1 MKKENQTHW
10 ILQEIA
16 EERSPGNTINLWPQ
30 IKSRHVLGAKERHI
44 VTQTKNLKGGFSM
57 KKSLLHAAIMLS
69 LIAIAATAF
78 IPTVR
83 AQVIDWISGQTTVF
97 SFMTPHSKVTVGL
110 FSDGSWGFVPL
121 SPTYLPIGDWVMVPD
136 SYKDEVTGPDT
147 LKLIFNK
154 DNKFLIL
161 TERKALTGETL
172 PVGDSVKVND
182 QPAVLFT
189 GLSGEIAA
197 SIPLAKD
204 GGVQPEPSGQVNIN
218 PVRYTDG
225 VRLTW
230 QVGEIRLEIL
240 SNLPLRQ
247 VMEIAASLQLVET
260 EPAQMTT
267 PEP

>member
-1 MKKENQTHW
+1 MKNVNHSHW
-10 ILQEIA
+10 IIQKIA
-16 EERSPGNTINLWPQ
+16 DERSPRKTINLWPQ
-30 IKSRHVLGAKERHI
+30 IESRLGSRSNEHQNE
-44 VTQTKNLKGGFSM
+44 VTTRNLKGGFSM
-57 KKSLLHAAIMLS
+57 RKAFLYATLLLVLVAVAT
-69 LIAIAATAF
+69 TAF

-83 AQVIDWISGQTTVF
+83 AQVVDWINDQITVF
-97 SFMTPHSKVTVGL
+97 SFLTPHSKVQVGL
-110 FSDGSWGFVPL
+110 FSDGFLGFTPL
-121 SPTYLPIGDWVMVPD
+121 YPNYLPYGDWVMVPD

-189 GLSGEIAA
+189 GLSGEIDA

-204 GGVQPEPSGQVNIN
+204 GGVQPEPSGQVNLN
-218 PVRYTDG
+218 PVQYTDG

-247 VMEIAASLQLVET
+247 VMKIAASLQLVET